1 MLRLRQVAAQRAQRF
16 SDNLEKRGFDF
27 PNPQDEIDPSEPVE
41 VAWNLHTSALVQTI
55 GDRAVLVQ
63 GGERLELRILSPQG
77 AVFKEICACAP
88 LPQAQQPEVK
98 NLTILLPVSKH
109 TRIAVLFGTTDM
121 KAPKLQSL
129 KTWR

>member
-1 MLRLRQVAAQRAQRF
+1 MLLDR
-16 SDNLEKRGFDF
+16 RGLLV
-27 PNPQDEIDPSEPVE
+27 QDEIDPSEPVE
-41 VAWNLHTSALVQTI
+41 VTWNLHTSALVQTK

-63 GGERLELRILSPQG
+63 GGERIELRILSPLG

-88 LPQAQQPEVK
+88 LSQAQQPEVK
-98 NLTILLPVSKH
+98 NLTIQLPISEH
-109 TRIAVLFGTTDM
+109 TRIAVLFGIGNM